1 MRPILYALPL
11 VFAAPAHADEL
22 SDSVAADMP
31 ELMELYR
38 HLHENPELSFQ
49 EEQTAARLAGIAEE
63 MGFTVTTG
71 VGGHGVV
78 AVLENGPGPVLLMR
92 ADMDG
97 LPVEEQTG
105 LAFASQ
111 VVATTDEGIE
121 SHVMHACGHDT
132 HMAAWVG
139 AARQMVARRDQW
151 SGTLVAILQPAE
163 ERGAG
168 ARMML
173 EDGLYERFPK
183 PDFTL
188 AFHDAASAP
197 AGSIGVVP
205 GWAMA
210 NVDSVDINVR
220 GIGGHGAYPHTT
232 RDPIV
237 LGSRI
242 VGALQTL
249 VSREV
254 DPQQPAVITVG
265 SFHAGS
271 KHNIISNEAQLLLT
285 VRSYTDEVREQLLSG
300 IERIAHAEGMVAGL
314 PEDQLPV
321 VTRRN
326 EYTPAVYNT
335 LELTGELM
343 QVWSERFGEDRVLE
357 GEPVMGGEDFSRYWR
372 ADRDNIQSVLF
383 WVGGVPID
391 RWEAAQRGEIQLPS
405 LHSSLWAP
413 DAEAVVSTATEALV
427 TAALQI
433 LAPDVGATSD

>member
-1 MRPILYALPL
+1 MRRLIYALPL
-11 VFAAPAHADEL
+11 LFASPAYADEL
-22 SDSVAADMP
+22 SEAVATDMP

-38 HLHENPELSFQ
+38 YLHTNPELSFQ

-63 MGFTVTTG
+63 LGFEVTTG

-97 LPVEEQTG
+97 LPVTEQTG
-105 LAFASQ
+105 LDFASQ

-121 SHVMHACGHDT
+121 SPVMHACGHDT
-132 HMAAWVG
+132 HMSAWVG
-139 AARQMVARRDQW
+139 AARQLVARRGDW

-183 PDFTL
+183 PDFTI
-188 AFHDAASAP
+188 AFHDSASLP
-197 AGSIGVVP
+197 AGTISLVP
-205 GWAMA
+205 EWAMA
-210 NVDSVDINVR
+210 NVDSVDIAVH
-220 GIGGHGAYPHTT
+220 GVGGHGAYPQTT

-254 DPQQPAVITVG
+254 SPSEPAVVTVG
-265 SFHAGS
+265 AFNAGT
-271 KHNIISNEAQLLLT
+271 KHNIIPNEAQLLLT

-300 IERIAHAEGMVAGL
+300 IERIAQGEGMVAGL
-314 PEDQLPV
+314 PEDQWPT
-321 VTRRN
+321 VTRRD
-326 EYTPAVYNT
+326 EYTPAVFNT
-335 LELTGELM
+335 PDLTQALHGLFAA
-343 QVWSERFGEDRVLE
+343 RFGADRVVE
-357 GEPVMGGEDFSRYWR
+357 GEPQMGGEDFSRFWR
-372 ADRDNIQSVLF
+372 ADRENIQSVLF
-383 WVGGVPID
+383 WVGGVPTD
-391 RWEAAQRGEIQLPS
+391 RWEAAERGEIQLPS
-405 LHSSLWAP
+405 LHSGLWAP
-413 DAEAVVSTATEALV
+413 DAEAVITTATEALV
-427 TAALQI
+427 VAALDI
-433 LAPDVGATSD
+433 LAKE